1 MTSRVGEGA
10 PEHGFLSIREVL
22 DLLVAE
28 FPDVTISKIRFLES
42 RGLIHPE
49 RTASGYRKFYES
61 DVERLRWILRQQRE
75 HFLPLK
81 VIKGRL
87 EQVGGATNGPI
98 APSLFD
104 GDFADPPDEARTLVG
119 AGTTRRAAS
128 HAAASAEK
136 GDPSEFD
143 EFFEGRDEDDLPTRP
158 LDGNLVERPAASA
171 AGPDGGTASGAGAGE
186 ADQPATTRRR
196 ATRVSRVETTPVVDE
211 ANAAAKAAGTKTAA
225 RRVGGR
231 PPRGGSSGAGGRVTS
246 YSAEELA
253 TVAGVEAGIV
263 AELDEYGLIGTVEV
277 AGGRAYRPDALEI
290 VRLAAAFGKFGIE
303 PRHLRTFKH
312 AAEREAG
319 LFSQVVTPLLY
330 QRNTEARVR
339 ALAELRRL
347 VELGASLHEAFV
359 RAVLDD
365 LGRG

>member
-119 AGTTRRAAS
+119 AGRPRAAS

-143 EFFEGRDEDDLPTRP
+143 EFFERADEDDLPTRP
-158 LDGNLVERPAASA
+158 LDGNLVEVPRVRGR
-171 AGPDGGTASGAGAGE
+171 AGRRTASGAGAGE
-186 ADQPATTRRR
+186 AD
-196 ATRVSRVETTPVVDE
+196 
-211 ANAAAKAAGTKTAA
+211 AAGDDASPGDA
-225 RRVGGR
+225 GEPGRDDAGGR
-231 PPRGGSSGAGGRVTS
+231 RSQRRGEGGRDEDGGAPGRRQTSAGRLFGRGGRVTS

-290 VRLAAAFGKFGIE
+290 VRLAAVFGKFGIE

-330 QRNTEARVR
+330 QRNPEARVR

-365 LGRG
+365 VGRG

>member
-1 MTSRVGEGA
+1 M
-10 PEHGFLSIREVL
+10 SI
-22 DLLVAE
+22 
-28 FPDVTISKIRFLES
+28 S
-42 RGLIHPE
+42 
-49 RTASGYRKFYES
+49 Y
-61 DVERLRWILRQQRE
+61 
-75 HFLPLK
+75 PLK

-171 AGPDGGTASGAGAGE
+171 AGPDGGTASGAGVGE

-253 TVAGVEAGIV
+253 TVVGVEAGIV

-277 AGGRAYRPDALEI
+277 AGGRGLPAGRARDRPARRR
-290 VRLAAAFGKFGIE
+290 VRQVRHRAAPPADLQARRRARG
-303 PRHLRTFKH
+303 
-312 AAEREAG
+312 G

-330 QRNTEARVR
+330 QRNPEARVR